1 MKNATIFYNTKYE
14 CRYYKEDVILPD
26 DNVTND
32 EIEYI
37 RNEYEK
43 KLENKNILIN
53 ELLKRIKELTT
64 ELSDYKV
71 KHTV

>member
-1 MKNATIFYNTKYE
+1 MNMK
-14 CRYYKEDVILPD
+14 
-26 DNVTND
+26 
-32 EIEYI
+32 
-37 RNEYEK
+37 K